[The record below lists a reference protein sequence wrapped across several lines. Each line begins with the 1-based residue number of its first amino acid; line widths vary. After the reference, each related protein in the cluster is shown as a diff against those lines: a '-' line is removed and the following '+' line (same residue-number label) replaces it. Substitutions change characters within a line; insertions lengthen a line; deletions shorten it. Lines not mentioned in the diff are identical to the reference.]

1 MTLVVY
7 VVVTAL
13 VATGLFFGIR
23 YFVRAYIRY
32 RDSRLIICPDNGEAA
47 IVEVD
52 AVHAALTSALG
63 QPDIRLQNCWRW
75 PIHQA
80 CGQECLVQLDVAP
93 ARVSGSRRFD
103 EVVRVQILPLLWQTV
118 WADSAAGS
126 QASLAEPGRKTGGL
140 ARSACEGS
148 AARAEGLQAGLLG
161 LLHSAV
167 FPTRTSR
174 SGRLPALAERH
185 SRRRRRLVCVTS
197 SLTAGVARGANSY
210 F

>member
-93 ARVSGSRRFD
+93 EECLVRGVLMRWYESKSCIYCAKPFEQIHLLDHKPALQSPEGMLVQWR
-103 EVVRVQILPLLWQTV
+103 EVAVKDLQTV
-118 WADSAAGS
+118 LTKYLPVCWDCYIAQSFRREHPDLVVYRPWRNDIPEGADGSSA
-126 QASLAEPGRKTGGL
+126 
-140 ARSACEGS
+140 
-148 AARAEGLQAGLLG
+148 
-161 LLHSAV
+161 
-167 FPTRTSR
+167 SR
-174 SGRLPALAERH
+174 HL
-185 SRRRRRLVCVTS
+185 
-197 SLTAGVARGANSY
+197 
-210 F
+210 

>member
-1 MTLVVY
+1 MY

-32 RDSRLIICPDNGEAA
+32 RDSRMIICPDNGEAA

-93 ARVSGSRRFD
+93 EECLVRGVLMRWYESKSCIYCAKPFEQIHLLDHKPALQSPEGMLVQWR
-103 EVVRVQILPLLWQTV
+103 EVAVKDLQTV
-118 WADSAAGS
+118 LTKYLPVSCDCYIAQSIRLEHPDLVVYRPWRNDIPEGADGSSA
-126 QASLAEPGRKTGGL
+126 
-140 ARSACEGS
+140 
-148 AARAEGLQAGLLG
+148 
-161 LLHSAV
+161 
-167 FPTRTSR
+167 SR
-174 SGRLPALAERH
+174 HL
-185 SRRRRRLVCVTS
+185 
-197 SLTAGVARGANSY
+197 
-210 F
+210 